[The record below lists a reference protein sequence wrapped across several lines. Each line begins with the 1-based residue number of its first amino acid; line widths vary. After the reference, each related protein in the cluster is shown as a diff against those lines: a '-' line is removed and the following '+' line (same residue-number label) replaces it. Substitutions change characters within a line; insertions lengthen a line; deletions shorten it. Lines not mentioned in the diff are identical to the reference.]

1 MVNEKNDIQ
10 DRELAISET
19 LNAPVDLVWKAWSS
33 PDHIANWWGPNGFT
47 NTINKMEFKPGGELD
62 FVMHGPDGT
71 DFKNKSL
78 FREIIP
84 LKKIVYEHI
93 SGPKFIA
100 TAEFGSLG
108 EQTQIRWKM
117 LFRTVEEYVQ
127 TVKVFKADE
136 GLKQNIVRLDNYLAQ
151 MKL

>member
-1 MVNEKNDIQ
+1 
-10 DRELAISET
+10 
-19 LNAPVDLVWKAWSS
+19 
-33 PDHIANWWGPNGFT
+33 
-47 NTINKMEFKPGGELD
+47 MEFKPGGELD

-151 MKL
+151 MKS